1 MVGLIRA
8 LRSDGL
14 TLIVIEHHMNTIM
27 SLCDRIAALSFGRL
41 IAEGRPADIARHPA
55 VVEAYLGRE
64 HVF

>member
-1 MVGLIRA
+1 
-8 LRSDGL
+8 
-14 TLIVIEHHMNTIM
+14 MNTIM